1 MTHTVETI
9 TVFAVEATIQS
20 GTFRR
25 TSTEFSECG
34 LKSVKFKA
42 SSVFLSPEPNMGHI
56 VLYFCS
62 VYDRRSPGWHA
73 KRPILFPVF
82 MPPPP
87 PPTALPCTIR
97 PSCSLF
103 ISSQFLSDAPMCGR
117 RELCT
122 GSTTPAS
129 LTASVRHFIKAN
141 VCQTRPILRTLAQTR
156 REREKSVFTDFLTG
170 GVPIT
175 RMEGSVSDLY
185 AAVKRL

>member
-87 PPTALPCTIR
+87 LLCPALLGQAVLFSSRLNFLATPPCAVAGNFVRALR
-97 PSCSLF
+97 HRQHLRL
-103 ISSQFLSDAPMCGR
+103 LSD
-117 RELCT
+117 T
-122 GSTTPAS
+122 S
-129 LTASVRHFIKAN
+129 
-141 VCQTRPILRTLAQTR
+141 
-156 REREKSVFTDFLTG
+156 
-170 GVPIT
+170 
-175 RMEGSVSDLY
+175 
-185 AAVKRL
+185 